1 MREVLGKLCRPDV
14 REGNGN
20 EAIRMMEQG
29 DVHKLNM
36 EEVRGSARWARKD

>member
-20 EAIRMMEQG
+20 EAIPMIEQG

-36 EEVRGSARWARKD
+36 EGVKRNAW